1 VITWRF
7 TRGAA
12 ALLLAGLLA
21 SLVTA
26 LPSAA
31 QPSSRTFPETGK
43 TVQGTFLTYW
53 QQHGG
58 LAQQGYPISDQMQ
71 EQSATDGK
79 TYTVQYF
86 ERAIFELHPENQPPY
101 NVLLS
106 LLGNFRYQQ
115 KYPNGAPG
123 QSAATAPGTVRFAQ
137 TGKHLGG
144 RFLTYWQQHGGLAQQ
159 GYPISEEFMER
170 SDLDGKLYKVQY
182 FERAVFEYHPENQ
195 APYDVLL
202 SQLGKFRY
210 QERGGT
216 QPPPATGGIS
226 ATNAARVALTGKL
239 EGHASTVTGV
249 AFAPDG
255 QTIATASQDST
266 VKLWRAADGKLLR
279 TLQGADGMTSV
290 AFAPDGQ
297 TLAAGSKDNTV
308 RIWRVSDGQP
318 VHTITGHSYMVQT
331 VAYSRDGQTLA
342 SGSLDGTVKL
352 WRAADGA
359 LLRTLDGGGSS
370 VNEIAFASDGTTLAA
385 ALGNKTVRLWHVADG
400 APLRTLTGHTDIVHS
415 VAFAPDGQ
423 TLASAA
429 EDGTI
434 RLWRVAD
441 GAALRTLA
449 GHTDGVYAVAFSP
462 DGSVLASGSYDE
474 TVRLWRAADG
484 AALRTLEGHKGS
496 IQSVAFAP
504 NGATLATASSDD
516 TVGLWKAR

>member
-1 VITWRF
+1 MTRRF
-7 TRGAA
+7 TRGPA
-12 ALLLAGLLA
+12 ALLLVGLLA

-26 LPSAA
+26 LPGAA
-31 QPSSRTFPETGK
+31 QTSSRTFPETGK
-43 TVQGTFLTYW
+43 TVRGTFLTYW

-58 LAQQGYPISDQMQ
+58 LAQQGYPISDELQ
-71 EQSATDGK
+71 ERSATDGK
-79 TYTVQYF
+79 SYTVQYF

-123 QSAATAPGTVRFAQ
+123 QSATTAPGTVSFPQ

-195 APYDVLL
+195 PPYDVLL

-210 QERGGT
+210 EARGET
-216 QPPPATGGIS
+216 PPTTGGIS
-226 ATNAARVALTGKL
+226 AATAARVALTGKL
-239 EGHASTVTGV
+239 AGHASTVAGV
-249 AFAPDG
+249 AFSPDG
-255 QTIATASQDST
+255 QTIATASQDGT
-266 VKLWRAADGKLLR
+266 VKLWRAADGKVLR

-297 TLAAGSKDNTV
+297 TLAAGSKDKTV
-308 RIWRVSDGQP
+308 RIWRMSDGQP
-318 VHTITGHSYMVQT
+318 VRTLAGHSYMVQS

-342 SGSLDGTVKL
+342 SGSLDGTLKL

-370 VNEIAFASDGTTLAA
+370 INEVAFAPDSATLAA
-385 ALGNKTVRLWHVADG
+385 ALGNKTVRLWRVADG
-400 APLRTLTGHTDIVHS
+400 AALRTLTGHTDIVHS

-462 DGSVLASGSYDE
+462 DGSLLASGSYDE

-496 IQSVAFAP
+496 IQSLAFAP
-504 NGATLATASSDD
+504 GGALLATGSSDD
-516 TVGLWKAR
+516 TVGLWAAR

>member
-1 VITWRF
+1 VITRRF
-7 TRGAA
+7 TRGPA
-12 ALLLAGLLA
+12 ALLLVGLLA

-26 LPSAA
+26 QPGAA
-31 QPSSRTFPETGK
+31 QTSSRTFPETGK
-43 TVQGTFLTYW
+43 TVRGTFLTYW

-58 LAQQGYPISDQMQ
+58 LAQQGYPISDELQ
-71 EQSATDGK
+71 ERSATDGK
-79 TYTVQYF
+79 SYTVQYF

-123 QSAATAPGTVRFAQ
+123 QSATTAPGTVSFPQ

-195 APYDVLL
+195 PPYDVLL

-210 QERGGT
+210 EARGET
-216 QPPPATGGIS
+216 PPTTGGIS
-226 ATNAARVALTGKL
+226 AATAARVALTGKL
-239 EGHASTVTGV
+239 EGHASTVAGV
-249 AFAPDG
+249 AVAPDG
-255 QTIATASQDST
+255 QTVASASQDGT
-266 VKLWRAADGKLLR
+266 VKLWRAADGKVLR

-297 TLAAGSKDNTV
+297 TLAAGSKDKTV
-308 RIWRVSDGQP
+308 RIWRMSDGQP
-318 VHTITGHSYMVQT
+318 VRTLAGHSYMVQS

-342 SGSLDGTVKL
+342 SGSLDGTLKL

-370 VNEIAFASDGTTLAA
+370 INEVAFAPDSATLAA
-385 ALGNKTVRLWHVADG
+385 ALGNKTVRLWRVADG
-400 APLRTLTGHTDIVHS
+400 AALRTLTGHTDIVHS

-462 DGSVLASGSYDE
+462 DGSLLASGSYDE

-496 IQSVAFAP
+496 IQSLAFAP
-504 NGATLATASSDD
+504 GGALLATGSSDD
-516 TVGLWKAR
+516 TVGLWAAR